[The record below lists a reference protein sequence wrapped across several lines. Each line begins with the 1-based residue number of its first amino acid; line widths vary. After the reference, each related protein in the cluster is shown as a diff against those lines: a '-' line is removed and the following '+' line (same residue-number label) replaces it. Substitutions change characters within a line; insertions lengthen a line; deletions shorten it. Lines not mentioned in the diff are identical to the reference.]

1 MKNYIH
7 TIIMNITVYKILI
20 KAIIYHISFL
30 ASTYHYSPS
39 EWMKMARKD
48 IVHYNCFTNYE
59 DAKEAQRRVIKTLKQ
74 FQKEIIERN

>member
-30 ASTYHYSPS
+30 ASTYHYFLGTHNVFGHP
-39 EWMKMARKD
+39 
-48 IVHYNCFTNYE
+48 
-59 DAKEAQRRVIKTLKQ
+59 
-74 FQKEIIERN
+74 